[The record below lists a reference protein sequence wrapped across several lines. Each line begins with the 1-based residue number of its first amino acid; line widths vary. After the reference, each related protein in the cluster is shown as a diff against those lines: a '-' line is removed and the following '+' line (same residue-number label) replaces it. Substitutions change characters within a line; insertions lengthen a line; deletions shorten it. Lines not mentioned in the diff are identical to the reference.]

1 MLNWRL
7 VLFNL
12 CILQAG
18 PINKDL
24 IQDYPSYDKM
34 FSLLF
39 RDKIHF
45 WNVDVYNIYEN
56 NFPKHLNYYNAF
68 IITGSAYGVYEDHY
82 WIKNLFEVIK
92 KIVHFK
98 IPLLGICFGHQAI
111 AQALGGH
118 VIKYS
123 KGWGIGIKEITTT
136 KYKSILGNFQKLN
149 LIFFHQDQV
158 VKLPKNAKLLA
169 SNSFCTMASFSID
182 NSVLTLQA
190 HPEFNKDFSL
200 KLLEARKS
208 NIKHKTYLEAVNEL
222 ETLEHDGELIKPNI
236 IDFLEQKFKK

>member
-1 MLNWRL
+1 
-7 VLFNL
+7 
-12 CILQAG
+12 
-18 PINKDL
+18 
-24 IQDYPSYDKM
+24 M

-56 NFPKHLNYYNAF
+56 IFPKQLNYYNAF

-136 KYKSILGNFQKLN
+136 KYKSVLGNFNNLN

-158 VKLPKNAKLLA
+158 VKLPKNAELIA
-169 SNSFCTMASFSID
+169 SNSFCTMSSFSID
-182 NSVLTLQA
+182 
-190 HPEFNKDFSL
+190 DF
-200 KLLEARKS
+200 
-208 NIKHKTYLEAVNEL
+208 TV
-222 ETLEHDGELIKPNI
+222 
-236 IDFLEQKFKK
+236 

>member
-56 NFPKHLNYYNAF
+56 IFPKQLNYYNAF

-123 KGWGIGIKEITTT
+123 KGWGIGIKEITL
-136 KYKSILGNFQKLN
+136 KKNNCSLGNFNKLN

-158 VKLPKNAKLLA
+158 VKLPHNAELIA
-169 SNSFCTMASFSID
+169 GNSFCNISSFSIGE
-182 NSVLTLQA
+182 SVLTLQA
-190 HPEFNKDFSL
+190 HPEFNKDFTL
-200 KLLEARKS
+200 KLLHARKS
-208 NIKHKTYLEAVNEL
+208 SIEPATHLKAINEL
-222 ETLEHDGELIKPNI
+222 ETLEHDGELIAPNVI
-236 IDFLEQKFKK
+236 NFLEQKF